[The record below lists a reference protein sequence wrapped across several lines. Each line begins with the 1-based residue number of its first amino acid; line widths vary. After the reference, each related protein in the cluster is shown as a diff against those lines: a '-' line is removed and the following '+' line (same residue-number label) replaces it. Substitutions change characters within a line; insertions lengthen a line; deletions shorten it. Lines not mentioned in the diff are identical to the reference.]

1 MEREKAVVVDA
12 NKLIAAFLKNGLIR
26 RIIVLSGI
34 KLYTIEQVLE
44 EVNEHKDELLVK
56 AGIDERVYNL
66 ILEDILL
73 PHIAVVEGRWV
84 MDVADE
90 AREISRGF
98 DPDDWP
104 VIALALK
111 LGVPIWT
118 NDKKIME
125 ASRSTRKFGA
135 ITTHELLEMLV
146 EL

>member
-1 MEREKAVVVDA
+1 MVVDA

>member
-1 MEREKAVVVDA
+1 MIVDA

-26 RIIVLSGI
+26 RIIVLGSI
-34 KLYTIEQVLE
+34 KLFTIEQVLE
-44 EVNEHKDELLVK
+44 EINEHKDELLVK

-66 ILEDILL
+66 ILRDILL

-118 NDKKIME
+118 NDKKIVE
-125 ASRSTRKFGA
+125 ASRSTKRFRA
-135 ITTHELLEMLV
+135 ITTHELLKMLV

>member
-1 MEREKAVVVDA
+1 VIVDA

-26 RIIVLSGI
+26 RIIVLGGM

-44 EVNEHKDELLVK
+44 EVDEHKDELLVK

-66 ILEDILL
+66 ILRDILL

-111 LGVPIWT
+111 LKVPIWT
-118 NDKKIME
+118 NDKKIVE
-125 ASRSTRKFGA
+125 ASRSTKRFRA
-135 ITTHELLEMLV
+135 ITTHELLKMLV

>member
-1 MEREKAVVVDA
+1 MVVDA

-26 RIIVLSGI
+26 RIIVLGSI
-34 KLYTIEQVLE
+34 KLFTIEQVLE
-44 EVNEHKDELLVK
+44 EINEHKDELLVK

-66 ILEDILL
+66 ILRDILL

-118 NDKKIME
+118 NDKKIVE
-125 ASRSTRKFGA
+125 ASRSTKRFRA
-135 ITTHELLEMLV
+135 ITTHELLKMLV